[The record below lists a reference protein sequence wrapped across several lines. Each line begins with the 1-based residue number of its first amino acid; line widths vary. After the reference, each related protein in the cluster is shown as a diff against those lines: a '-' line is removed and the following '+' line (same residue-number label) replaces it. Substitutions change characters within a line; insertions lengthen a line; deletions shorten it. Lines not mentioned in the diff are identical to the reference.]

1 MKKLFIILIIIITI
15 LFGTVPAYAAVFS
28 QDIRVLVSTAT
39 YKSMNITVTGDY
51 YVKEAPEFDLTAEDL
66 SIWIEDGQPVIRS
79 SGHSFSSKTITLISG
94 DYSGT
99 SDFVGFFNANYG
111 YCTYIGNIQFTAVD
125 GSIRAINTLPMEH
138 YLYGVVPNEMSNRF
152 PLESLKA
159 QAVCAR
165 SYALSKCLANRDL
178 SYDVLDTVDHQVYW
192 GYNSSYSRAISAVD
206 ATSGQ
211 VLTDDG
217 SIIQAFYTAS
227 NGGQTELTGNVWS
240 ESLPYYVMKDDI
252 FDLANP
258 FSPEQKTFIP
268 DEFNSDG
275 TRLMDDLVLS
285 LLQTKANAA
294 AGDIVTLLSTVN
306 VKPYSPLYAP
316 PSRSY
321 AQVDVVL
328 MVSNSK
334 GQTGQ
339 LTVTIDYN
347 ELIQSNTN
355 PSGVFNVSTP
365 YLKLRGAERGTAVL
379 SGPDQTQVSGWYLTN
394 RRYGHGVGLSQRGAQ
409 ARATSGQTYQTILN
423 FYYDQTRLVTYK
435 ISDSDSVI
443 SSDKY
448 PISDIGVTGVG
459 SGTEARHFVDAFTTE
474 AGKLSLV
481 GADGA
486 PKESGSVVTGDTLQ
500 CVYDDGSAIL
510 NLPVIVIGDLDSD
523 GLVSNHDVS
532 LLQWHLLGTRELTG
546 ASLSAADANQDGVVN
561 GADMLLIIWHI
572 NGKQK
577 IS

>member
-1 MKKLFIILIIIITI
+1 MKKLFFILTAVILI
-15 LFGTVPAYAAVFS
+15 LFGAVPAYAVVFS
-28 QDIRVLVSTAT
+28 QDIRVQLSTAS

-51 YVKEAPEFDLTAEDL
+51 YVKEAPEFDLTADDL
-66 SIWIEDGQPVIRS
+66 SIWILDGQPVIRS
-79 SGHSFSSKTITLISG
+79 SENSFSAKTITLVSG

-99 SDFVGFFNANYG
+99 SAFVGFFNANYG
-111 YCTYIGNIQFTAVD
+111 YCTYIGDMLFTAVD
-125 GSIRAINTLPMEH
+125 GSIRAVNTLPMEH

-165 SYALSKCLANRDL
+165 SYALSKCFENRDL
-178 SYDVLDTVDHQVYW
+178 TYDVLDTVDHQVYW
-192 GYNSSYSRAISAVD
+192 GYNSSYSRAMSAVD
-206 ATSGQ
+206 ATAGQ

-217 SIIQAFYTAS
+217 AIIQAFYTAS

-240 ESLPYYVMKDDI
+240 ENLPYYVIKDDI

-258 FSPEQKTFIP
+258 NSPEQKTFIP
-268 DEFNSDG
+268 DEFDSDS

-294 AGDIVTLLSTVN
+294 AGDMVTLLSTVN
-306 VKPYSPLYAP
+306 IKPFSPLYAP

-321 AQVDVVL
+321 SQAEVVL
-328 MVSNSK
+328 MVSNSAN
-334 GQTGQ
+334 QTGQ
-339 LTVTIDYN
+339 VTITIDYN
-347 ELIQSNTN
+347 ELIQSDTN

-379 SGPDQTQVSGWYLTN
+379 SGPDQTQISGWYLTN

-409 ARATSGQTYQTILN
+409 QRATSGQTYQTILN
-423 FYYDQTRLVTYK
+423 FYYDRTNLVTFK
-435 ISDSDSVI
+435 TSDSDSVL

-448 PISDIGVTGVG
+448 QITDIGVTGVD
-459 SGTEARHFVDAFTTE
+459 SDTDAQHFLSAFSAD
-474 AGKLSLV
+474 AGKLSLI
-481 GADGA
+481 GTDGQN
-486 PKESGSVVTGDTLQ
+486 KESGAVVTGDTLR
-500 CVYDDGSAIL
+500 CTYDDGSAIL
-510 NLPVIVIGDLDSD
+510 DLPVIISGDLDSD
-523 GLVSNHDVS
+523 GSVSSRDVS
-532 LLQWHLLGTRELTG
+532 LLQWHLLGTRALTG
-546 ASLSAADANQDGVVN
+546 ASLSAADANHDGKINTQD
-561 GADMLLIIWHI
+561 LLLLIWHI